1 MKDLVLLTPR
11 ELGRASGRGRAGW
24 DPWSRP
30 APRAPRP
37 PRLGGVSSS
46 PPRPPLAASLDDPER
61 ARDLARMKRLATG
74 LFVLAAAVFLTCVL
88 IGAEAG
94 AWVGYVRAT
103 AEASMVG
110 ALADW
115 FAVTALF
122 RHPLRLP
129 IPHTAIIPRK
139 KDQIGASL
147 GTFVQQNFLTRA
159 VVEDKLTTI
168 DVPGRLGALLAVPGR
183 AERLAGDAGA
193 VLHSVAGLLR
203 DDDLRPAVAGLVD
216 RKLHA
221 TPAAPVVAR
230 ALELVVD
237 GDRHQEVLSAG
248 LRGLAR
254 FLEENRVVFRAQLG
268 DASPAWVP
276 DWVDDRVFDRVF
288 VGVQQFL
295 EEVGED
301 PRHELRRVYDARL
314 RRYVHALRTDPA
326 TAARVEDLKKELLEH
341 PAVRTW
347 SGSLWTNLKDAALAA
362 AADPDSALRARVAG
376 LIREAAQMLQTDP
389 KIRELVQRHAHG
401 VAGSL
406 VERFS
411 GDVAD
416 LVGSTVA
423 RWDTEETSR
432 RIELQV
438 GRDLQFIRING
449 TVVGGLAGLVI
460 YTVAQLLA

>member
-1 MKDLVLLTPR
+1 VCPTRPARDDRLRAVPSGALDVVPR
-11 ELGRASGRGRAGW
+11 LGRV
-24 DPWSRP
+24 P
-30 APRAPRP
+30 APRPTA
-37 PRLGGVSSS
+37 
-46 PPRPPLAASLDDPER
+46 PLAASLDDPQR
-61 ARDLARMKRLATG
+61 ARELARMKRLATA
-74 LFVLAAAVFLTCVL
+74 LFVLAAAVFLACVL
-88 IGAEAG
+88 LGSDAG

-147 GTFVQQNFLTRA
+147 GAFVQENFLTRG
-159 VVEDKLTTI
+159 VVEHTLETI
-168 DVPGRLGALLAVPGR
+168 DVPARLGAFLAVPGR
-183 AERLAGDAGA
+183 AERLAGDA
-193 VLHSVAGLLR
+193 SVALRAFTDLLK
-203 DDDLRPAVAGLVD
+203 DEDIQPAVAALVD
-216 RKLHA
+216 RRLHD
-221 TPAAPVVAR
+221 TPAAPVLAR
-230 ALELVVD
+230 VLELVVD

-248 LRGLAR
+248 LRGLAH
-254 FLEENRVVFRAQLG
+254 FLQENRLVFRAQLG

-288 VGVQQFL
+288 AGLQGFL
-295 EEVGED
+295 AEVGD
-301 PRHELRRVYDARL
+301 ELRRSYDARL
-314 RRYVHALRTDPA
+314 RAYVHALRTDPDA
-326 TAARVEDLKKELLEH
+326 AARVEALKKELLEH

-347 SGSLWTNLKDAALAA
+347 SGSLWSSVKNAVLTA
-362 AADPDSALRARVAG
+362 AADPGSELRTRVAG
-376 LIREAAQMLQTDP
+376 LITELAERLRTDP
-389 KIRELVQRHAHG
+389 TLRELVQRQAHRI
-401 VAGSL
+401 AGYL

-411 GDVAD
+411 GDLAD
-416 LVGSTVA
+416 LVGTTVA

-438 GRDLQFIRING
+438 GRDLQWIRVNG

-460 YTVAQLLA
+460 YTVAQLLG

>member
-1 MKDLVLLTPR
+1 
-11 ELGRASGRGRAGW
+11 
-24 DPWSRP
+24 
-30 APRAPRP
+30 
-37 PRLGGVSSS
+37 
-46 PPRPPLAASLDDPER
+46 
-61 ARDLARMKRLATG
+61 MKRLATG
-74 LFVLAAAVFLTCVL
+74 LFGLAAVVFLGCL
-88 IGAEAG
+88 LLGEEAG

-147 GTFVQQNFLTRA
+147 GTFVQANFLTRA

-168 DVPGRLGALLAVPGR
+168 DVPSRLGVFLDAPGR
-183 AERLAGDAGA
+183 AERLAGDASA
-193 VLHSVAGLLR
+193 VLTALTELLR
-203 DDDLRPAVAGLVD
+203 DEDLEPAVAALVD
-216 RKLHA
+216 RKLHE
-221 TPAAPVVAR
+221 TPAAPVLAR
-230 ALELVVD
+230 VLELVVE
-237 GDRHQEVLSAG
+237 GDRHQEVLSAA
-248 LRGLAR
+248 LRLLSR
-254 FLEENRVVFRAQLG
+254 FLQENRVVFRAQLG

-288 VGVQQFL
+288 AGLQLFL
-295 EEVGED
+295 DEVGDD
-301 PRHELRRVYDARL
+301 PRHELRRSYDARL
-314 RRYVHALRTDPA
+314 RVYVHALRTDPA
-326 TAARVEDLKKELLEH
+326 AAARIEDLKRELLEH

-347 SGSLWTNLKDAALAA
+347 SGSLWTNAKNAVLAA
-362 AADPDSALRARVAG
+362 AADPGSELRARVAE
-376 LIREAAQMLQTDP
+376 LISDGARLLQTDP
-389 KIRELVQRHAHG
+389 TVRELVQRHSHG
-401 VAGSL
+401 IAGYL

-411 GDVAD
+411 ADLAD
-416 LVGSTVA
+416 LVSSTVA
-423 RWDTEETSR
+423 RWDSEETSR

-460 YTVAQLLA
+460 YTVAQLLG

>member
-1 MKDLVLLTPR
+1 M
-11 ELGRASGRGRAGW
+11 
-24 DPWSRP
+24 P
-30 APRAPRP
+30 APRPTA
-37 PRLGGVSSS
+37 
-46 PPRPPLAASLDDPER
+46 PLASSLDDPAR

-74 LFVLAAAVFLTCVL
+74 LFAVAGAVFLGCVL
-88 IGAEAG
+88 LGPDAG

-122 RHPLRLP
+122 RHPLGLP

-147 GTFVQQNFLTRA
+147 GSFVEENFLTRA
-159 VVEDKLTTI
+159 VVEEKLATI
-168 DVPGRLGALLAVPGR
+168 DVPGRLGAFLAAPGR
-183 AERLAGDAGA
+183 AERLAGDASG
-193 VLHSVAGLLR
+193 VLHSVADLLR
-203 DDDLRPAVAGLVD
+203 DEDLQPAVAALVD

-237 GDRHQEVLSAG
+237 GERHQEVLSAA
-248 LRGLAR
+248 LRGLAH
-254 FLEENRVVFRAQLG
+254 FLEDNRVVFRAQLG

-276 DWVDDRVFDRVF
+276 DWVDDRVFDRAF
-288 VGVQQFL
+288 SAVQHFL

-314 RRYVHALRTDPA
+314 RTYVHALRTDPA
-326 TAARVEDLKKELLEH
+326 TAARVEELKKELLEH

-347 SGSLWTNLKDAALAA
+347 SGSLWSNLKNGVLAA
-362 AADPDSALRARVAG
+362 AADPDSALRTRVTV
-376 LIREAAQMLQTDP
+376 LIRDVATMLQTDP
-389 KIRELVQRHAHG
+389 RVRELVQRHARST
-401 VAGSL
+401 AGHL

-411 GDVAD
+411 GDLAD
-416 LVGSTVA
+416 LVGGTVA

-438 GRDLQFIRING
+438 GRDLQWIRVNG
-449 TVVGGLAGLVI
+449 TVVGGLAGLLI
-460 YTVAQLLA
+460 YTVAQLLG